1 MWNGLCARDLGGAVA
16 THVRVGNR
24 IFSHILFPTYVAAI
38 IWTARWLRDARV
50 RALTR
55 QRVRPS

>member
-50 RALTR
+50 
-55 QRVRPS
+55 P